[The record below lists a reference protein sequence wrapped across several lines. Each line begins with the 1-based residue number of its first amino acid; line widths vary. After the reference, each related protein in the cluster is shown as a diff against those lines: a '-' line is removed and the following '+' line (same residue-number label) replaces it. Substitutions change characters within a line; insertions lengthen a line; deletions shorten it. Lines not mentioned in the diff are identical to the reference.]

1 MARALFP
8 FHCFASPA
16 AAAIIGADLPSV
28 AVIALRAVS
37 RHGQGFAIAHQQM
50 EWDGHVLAFSCRVGK
65 SGDIVVEF
73 DIGTPGLTSRV
84 IREADL
90 RREAER
96 LVEDRKQA
104 AARRKSRW

>member
-1 MARALFP
+1 MARARFP
-8 FHCFASPA
+8 FYCFASPA
-16 AAAIIGADLPSV
+16 AGALIGRDIASV
-28 AVIALRAVS
+28 AVIALRAVVQ
-37 RHGQGFAIAHQQM
+37 HGQGFAIAHQQM

-65 SGDIVVEF
+65 SGDVVVEF
-73 DIGTPGLTSRV
+73 DIGSPGLTGRV

-104 AARRKSRW
+104 ARRKTRW

>member
-8 FHCFASPA
+8 FYCFASPA
-16 AAAIIGADLPSV
+16 AAKVIGSDIASV
-28 AVIALRAVS
+28 AVIALRAVVG
-37 RHGQGFAIAHQQM
+37 HGQGFAIAHQQM

-65 SGDIVVEF
+65 SGDVVIEF
-73 DIGTPGLTSRV
+73 EIGTPGLTSRV

-96 LVEDRKQA
+96 LAQDRKQA
-104 AARRKSRW
+104 ASKKARW